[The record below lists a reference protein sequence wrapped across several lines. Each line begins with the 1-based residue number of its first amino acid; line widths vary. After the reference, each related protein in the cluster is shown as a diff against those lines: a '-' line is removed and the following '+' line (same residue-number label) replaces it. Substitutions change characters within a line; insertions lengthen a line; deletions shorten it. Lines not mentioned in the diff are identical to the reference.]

1 MLPFNEFV
9 KTLDASVTKE
19 IYRKAI
25 DATNQLDSEPEKTAA
40 ISYATTISLLERY
53 YNWCKNQ

>member
-1 MLPFNEFV
+1 MLPFNEFL
-9 KTLDASVTKE
+9 KTLDPTVADK
-19 IYRKAI
+19 IYK
-25 DATNQLDSEPEKTAA
+25 DAVHAANQMDSEPGKTAA